1 MRMFKALGA
10 AVARWKA
17 YLSGER
23 FVIVIPRNN
32 VVFEGIRLRRGY
44 EQTEQQRVL
53 NNERL
58 SWRAVRRQ
66 SRSLVTYRQWQAV
79 EGYKGEPGYASVPCE
94 GWFLFG
100 RIPIY
105 KRIQCGDK
113 HYYE

>member
-1 MRMFKALGA
+1 MSMFKALGA
-10 AVARWKA
+10 ALARWQA

-23 FVIVIPRNN
+23 FVIVIPRNAT
-32 VVFEGIRLRRGY
+32 VFEGIRLRRGY
-44 EQTEQQRVL
+44 EQSEQQRVL

-66 SRSLVTYRQWQAV
+66 SHSLLTYRKWMAV
-79 EGYKGEPGYASVPCE
+79 HGYVGEPGTAHVPCE